1 MKSKS
6 LLDPK
11 SLLPASCSGSGEVW
25 LQPVSSKGSRR
36 ARQAARPPCFSA
48 EGHSY
53 PKHFTSLQGSQTKV
67 PKPKETSCPCPGLS
81 AGVSAWHA
89 AGSLLLGTQK
99 AITGRSSSFR
109 ALCAEGMAAYT
120 SNVLTNSPTM
130 PSGPLRSVNGITLA
144 QPPLACL
151 NFSLSRREKRTLV
164 SKTLALKRTP
174 VTD

>member
-1 MKSKS
+1 MEVAKCGSNLSPQREADGHARLPGHPAS
-6 LLDPK
+6 LLKATLTQSTSPLCRALK
-11 SLLPASCSGSGEVW
+11 QRYPNQKKPAAPAPGFLP
-25 LQPVSSKGSRR
+25 
-36 ARQAARPPCFSA
+36 
-48 EGHSY
+48 
-53 PKHFTSLQGSQTKV
+53 GSQ
-67 PKPKETSCPCPGLS
+67 PGMNP
-81 AGVSAWHA
+81 AA

-151 NFSLSRREKRTLV
+151 NFSLSRRENRTLV